1 MFIYRFF
8 REDCLTFEMS
18 SGSAGKDS
26 ESGSHFQPGLRRP
39 LQSTQEK
46 LQNGLDSSKN
56 LQSTLS
62 VNAPEFVPRK
72 TTFSVT
78 AAEFV
83 PRQQPYPQYSQSL
96 YQDFQGLQ
104 IGGYGQPPTSELVLD
119 NFKTALTALISQ
131 PGNMEELMSGVIDQI
146 NQLPATE
153 ESIEDKVVE
162 MLFEQCV
169 SEPNFRYTGARLCGL
184 LCKKLKTHP
193 MFQDFRNAFLMRCK
207 KEYLKKEEMI
217 ANPKS
222 TDRLCGFTMFIGEL
236 FLNLEV
242 EDGSGQS
249 QKIGILRSPVLK
261 DLLLILLSHPTD
273 FTIKC
278 ATQLLK
284 LTGSTIE
291 DTAYLNKTPEGSY
304 DEVFLQI
311 RQLDTY
317 PDLNRTSKC
326 LIKSV
331 LDLKDNNW
339 GRSRSSNPTTP
350 EDSYQQNYQQA
361 ANFTQNEPIFYNQH
375 GQPISAQE
383 AGYSDQ
389 AFDPYLQ
396 EEEEEEFARWEAGE
410 LEEGGHWVE
419 GGDYQAWSD
428 QDEYFQTGPF
438 TENYMDEEI
447 EAAYEEFLR
456 QQPSHH

>member
-1 MFIYRFF
+1 
-8 REDCLTFEMS
+8 
-18 SGSAGKDS
+18 
-26 ESGSHFQPGLRRP
+26 
-39 LQSTQEK
+39 
-46 LQNGLDSSKN
+46 
-56 LQSTLS
+56 
-62 VNAPEFVPRK
+62 
-72 TTFSVT
+72 
-78 AAEFV
+78 
-83 PRQQPYPQYSQSL
+83 
-96 YQDFQGLQ
+96 
-104 IGGYGQPPTSELVLD
+104 
-119 NFKTALTALISQ
+119 
-131 PGNMEELMSGVIDQI
+131 MSGVIDQI

-153 ESIEDKVVE
+153 ESIQNKVVE

-169 SEPNFRYTGARLCGL
+169 SEPNFRYTGARLCRL
-184 LCKKLKTHP
+184 LCKKLKSHP
-193 MFQDFRNAFLMRCK
+193 MFQDFRNVFLTRCK
-207 KEYLKKEEMI
+207 EEFLKKDEMI
-217 ANPKS
+217 LNPKLI
-222 TDRLCGFTMFIGEL
+222 DRLCGFTMFIGEL

-242 EDGSGQS
+242 EDGSGKAH
-249 QKIGILRSPVLK
+249 KIGILRSPVLK

-273 FTIKC
+273 FTVKC

-291 DTAYLNKTPEGSY
+291 DTAYLNKTPEEGSY

-339 GRSRSSNPTTP
+339 GRSRSSNPPTP

-428 QDEYFQTGPF
+428 QDEYFQTGPY
-438 TENYMDEEI
+438 TENYMDAEI

>member
-1 MFIYRFF
+1 
-8 REDCLTFEMS
+8 MS

-26 ESGSHFQPGLRRP
+26 ESGSQLKQPGLRRP

-72 TTFSVT
+72 
-78 AAEFV
+78 
-83 PRQQPYPQYSQSL
+83 SL
-96 YQDFQGLQ
+96 YQDFQSLQ
-104 IGGYGQPPTSELVLD
+104 IGGYGQPPTSEQVLN

-153 ESIEDKVVE
+153 ESIQNKVVE

-169 SEPNFRYTGARLCGL
+169 SEPNFRYTGARLCRL
-184 LCKKLKTHP
+184 LCKKLKSHP
-193 MFQDFRNAFLMRCK
+193 MFQDFRNVFLTRCK
-207 KEYLKKEEMI
+207 EEYLKKEDMI
-217 ANPKS
+217 ANPKL

-242 EDGSGQS
+242 EDGSGKAH
-249 QKIGILRSPVLK
+249 KIGILRSPVLK

-273 FTIKC
+273 FTVKC
-278 ATQLLK
+278 AAQLLK

-291 DTAYLNKTPEGSY
+291 DTAYLNKTPEEGSY

-311 RQLDTY
+311 RQLDSY

-350 EDSYQQNYQQA
+350 EESYQQNYQQA

-389 AFDPYLQ
+389 AYDPYLQ

-419 GGDYQAWSD
+419 GGDYQTWSD
-428 QDEYFQTGPF
+428 QDEYFQTGPY

>member
-72 TTFSVT
+72 
-78 AAEFV
+78 
-83 PRQQPYPQYSQSL
+83 SL

-104 IGGYGQPPTSELVLD
+104 IGGYGQPPTSEQVLD

-242 EDGSGQS
+242 VDGSGQS

-396 EEEEEEFARWEAGE
+396 E
-410 LEEGGHWVE
+410 LE